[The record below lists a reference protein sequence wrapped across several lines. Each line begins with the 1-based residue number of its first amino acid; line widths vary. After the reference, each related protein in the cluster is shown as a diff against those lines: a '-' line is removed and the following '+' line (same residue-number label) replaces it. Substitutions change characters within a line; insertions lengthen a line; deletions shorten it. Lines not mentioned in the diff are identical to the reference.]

1 MKKKFVQ
8 QTFLGKLMTVYPL
21 LTNFV
26 KLYSKGIEKK
36 YNGVNIEYE
45 NETNTFL
52 FFYYSSFTRV
62 YVINGAKNDFQL
74 VQVKEKINRIAIY
87 DYVIA
92 KRFIR
97 FFNEVSRREDFLFY
111 IPPLFFREILPLLN
125 QKNYIKNLGRL
136 YNKYKEDIKNGMTF
150 SII

>member
-1 MKKKFVQ
+1 
-8 QTFLGKLMTVYPL
+8 MTVYPL

-97 FFNEVSRREDFLFY
+97 FFNEISRREDFLFY

>member
-1 MKKKFVQ
+1 
-8 QTFLGKLMTVYPL
+8 MTVYPL

>member
-1 MKKKFVQ
+1 
-8 QTFLGKLMTVYPL
+8 MTVYPI